1 MWKPKLL
8 SVDNGHLHGQKNKAE
23 TFPTKRV
30 NFWFLWSLFFSK
42 HHKRISFSF
51 LLGHLQVQGWNNTE
65 RINFLD
71 RITQANKMQT
81 EKKNS
86 FLFFL
91 ANIITYILSR
101 NLHSKVI
108 FPRPS
113 STEIQET
120 CFCSRNE
127 SKTLYIYKSDL
138 LKSWHHYL
146 FWSLYSC
153 VLT

>member
-1 MWKPKLL
+1 MIRKTKLK
-8 SVDNGHLHGQKNKAE
+8 H
-23 TFPTKRV
+23 
-30 NFWFLWSLFFSK
+30 FLQTSQFLVFVEPINFFSK
-42 HHKRISFSF
+42 HHKHISFSF

-108 FPRPS
+108 FPRHLPQKFRKHVFVLEMS
-113 STEIQET
+113 QKHYIFTKVTCWNPDIIT
-120 CFCSRNE
+120 CFE
-127 SKTLYIYKSDL
+127 AFTAV
-138 LKSWHHYL
+138 
-146 FWSLYSC
+146 F
-153 VLT
+153 

>member
-1 MWKPKLL
+1 MVIFMIRKTKLKHFL
-8 SVDNGHLHGQKNKAE
+8 QMSQEFKSDSL
-23 TFPTKRV
+23 

-65 RINFLD
+65 QINFLD
-71 RITQANKMQT
+71 RIKQANKIQT

-91 ANIITYILSR
+91 ANIIAYVLSH

-108 FPRPS
+108 FPAAS

-120 CFCSRNE
+120 CFCSWNE
-127 SKTLYIYKSDL
+127 LKTLYLYKSDR